1 MNQAHPARP
10 PPSFAMPRLSI
21 DTSLRPSTNTSLHA
35 LSLPGQQSAPLS
47 LSTHTLQHGPSRHS
61 ANMNM
66 HIAANQNHPG
76 PVPGLPISAINHGAS
91 PFGTSDP
98 SSHAPAKTNTVP
110 LPSTTMPHQNLFTQS
125 QDTLATTGIRDPLL
139 MSTHQGM
146 RRTSNTSDQFHFVY
160 SEPLKDLS
168 NESPSSNFTRRNSSL
183 DSDSLYQ
190 LASAGSISMPRQI
203 NRPRS
208 WSDSSNGIISGLAG
222 LGLSLG
228 APSPQNSFV
237 DFSLPSTATAF
248 GTPRHEWNLD
258 EQFGLLEKETQNTL
272 QQQQALSKETLLS
285 DTLAN
290 FGQQFGNVGS
300 APNSAHPQNPDH
312 TGFHFPGP
320 IPSQPHA
327 NFSHLSAQF
336 QQQLMHHGYQDMH
349 AAQAQNFQIG
359 NPQFQ
364 PMHDRFVGMSSQQPA
379 FMPFGL
385 NQSHQFSAETVHPP
399 LDPFT
404 AFHNEF
410 PSQSLPQQF
419 AYSNQSYPS
428 HANAHT
434 QPPPSPLYTEPPE
447 SSFKRILQ
455 NGSAN
460 YVNRGGDNDGRP
472 VGPSVPSWVFDPQ
485 SQGTHGS
492 NSEKLRNLATTTGS
506 SFSEPAPVS
515 RLLDL
520 SPTTPHSPSENQS
533 PPHPQASNTRTFPIQ
548 MQQPIVFSS
557 RASRSIPTPTHVHLS
572 ESPSGNEFVPTQLLT
587 VASAPAMKP
596 TPLVLGKPSSSSNTI
611 ESVDSANVGS
621 PTRATAPPLR
631 RSAAAPGSLRN
642 KELRTQAAKPYS
654 HPMYEDEAEE
664 YHEGRV
670 GGEGD
675 EGPGYSGFMDGVSGV
690 SGAEDCADDDDG
702 MGAAGGLLG
711 ATQIRRKNKGFICPV
726 SGCGKQF
733 MRTYNYKVKVV
744 F

>member
-21 DTSLRPSTNTSLHA
+21 DTSLRPSSNTSLHA
-35 LSLPGQQSAPLS
+35 PSLPGHQTAPHSVSA
-47 LSTHTLQHGPSRHS
+47 HTLQHGASRHS

-66 HIAANQNHPG
+66 HHAANQNHPG
-76 PVPGLPISAINHGAS
+76 AVPGLPISAINHGAS
-91 PFGTSDP
+91 PFGPNTGEP
-98 SSHAPAKTNTVP
+98 SSNAPANTVP
-110 LPSTTMPHQNLFTQS
+110 LPSSCSMPPQNLFTQS
-125 QDTLATTGIRDPLL
+125 QDTSATAGVRDPQL

-248 GTPRHEWNLD
+248 GTPQHEWNLD

-290 FGQQFGNVGS
+290 FGPQFGNVGS

-312 TGFHFPGP
+312 SGFHFPGP
-320 IPSQPHA
+320 ISAQPHA

-336 QQQLMHHGYQDMH
+336 QQQFMHHGYQDMH
-349 AAQAQNFQIG
+349 TAAQAQNFQIG

-364 PMHDRFVGMSSQQPA
+364 PMHDRFVGMSSQQP
-379 FMPFGL
+379 FMPFGM
-385 NQSHQFSAETVHPP
+385 NQPHQFSAETVHPP

-404 AFHNEF
+404 AFQNEF
-410 PSQSLPQQF
+410 PPTQSLPQQF
-419 AYSNQSYPS
+419 AYNQSYPS
-428 HANAHT
+428 HPPHPSAHT

-460 YVNRGGDNDGRP
+460 YANRGGDNDGRP

-492 NSEKLRNLATTTGS
+492 NSEKLRNLTATTVS
-506 SFSEPAPVS
+506 SFSEPVS

-533 PPHPQASNTRTFPIQ
+533 PPHPQTSNARTFPIQ

-572 ESPSGNEFVPTQLLT
+572 ESPSGNEFVPAQLLT

-596 TPLVLGKPSSSSNTI
+596 APLVLGKPSSNTI

-654 HPMYEDEAEE
+654 HPVFEDEAEDSN
-664 YHEGRV
+664 EGR
-670 GGEGD
+670 GGEGE
-675 EGPGYSGFMDGVSGV
+675 EGPGYSGYMDGVSGV

-702 MGAAGGLLG
+702 MGAAGGSSSG
-711 ATQIRRKNKGFICPV
+711 GTQIRRKNKGFMCPV

-733 MRTYNYKVKVV
+733 MRTYNYK
-744 F
+744 